1 MKGIKTM
8 IEQHFESVKR
18 QTKHIKHTAD
28 FVVAGGGMAG
38 VCAAIAAARAGL
50 KVVLVQD
57 RPVLG
62 GNASSEV
69 RLWILGA
76 TSHMG
81 NNNRWAREGGILN
94 EILMENT
101 YRNKEGNP
109 IIFDTV
115 LLDKVLAEKN
125 ISLFLNTVIYDIE
138 KGGEKRIDSIKA
150 YNPQCETSY
159 EFTAPLFCDSTGDGL
174 IAYLGGATYR
184 MGAEDAAEY
193 DEKFAPDKDQYGEK
207 LGHTIFFYHKD
218 AGRPVS
224 YVAPSFAL
232 KQEEVEQY
240 INRIHQPDYFNAL
253 QTGCKYWWI
262 EYGGRIDTITD
273 TEEIKYKL
281 WSVVHG
287 IWNYIKNSGKFPEA
301 ANLTLEWVGNI
312 PGKRESR
319 RFVGRYMLNQK
330 DVVEQRPHPDTV
342 AHGGWSLDLH
352 PADGVFSVN
361 AKACNQWHSK
371 GVYPIPYRC
380 YLTPDLE
387 NVFLAGRIISATHVA
402 FASTRVMATCGT
414 GGEAVGT
421 AAAMCI
427 KNRCMPSELLEADK
441 MKLLQQTL
449 TYNGMYLPQADMI
462 VPDALLQSADIA
474 ASSVLLLGEIPFDGE
489 WLSLRQSAAQMLP
502 LQQGAVPV
510 IKVRVKAKKA
520 TCLEVELRASA
531 KWFNHTP
538 DVVLEQLALPLQAGE
553 QDLELP
559 FHAKMPH
566 EGYAFLCFMRSEE
579 VEILTSQ
586 MLLTGLTAVFNKQLA
601 AVSNAGKQEPTEDIG
616 VDSFEFWCPERAPHA
631 CNIAMTITPALACF
645 GVENLKNTLY
655 RPINRPNAWVA
666 CPDDEAPMLTLAWS
680 EEKELIGI
688 TLLTD
693 PDYDHPMESV
703 QWGHHDSKMPHC
715 VNNIE
720 IVVGGKVIHTIT
732 DNYQAMVQ
740 IRFAEKITTSCLQ
753 IRLTNTT
760 PHVPVALMGLQFH

>member
-18 QTKHIKHTAD
+18 QTKHIKHAAD

-193 DEKFAPDKDQYGEK
+193 DEKFAPDKQQYGEK

-218 AGRPVS
+218 AGHPVS

-232 KQEEVEQY
+232 KPDEVERY

-301 ANLTLEWVGNI
+301 DNLTLEWVGNI

-352 PADGVFSVN
+352 PADGVFSTN

-449 TYNGMYLPQADMI
+449 TYNGMYLPQTDS
-462 VPDALLQSADIA
+462 VTPDVLLHDAHMT
-474 ASSVLLLGEIPFDGE
+474 ASSVFQVGEIPFNGE
-489 WLSLRQSAAQMLP
+489 WLPLKKSAAQMLP
-502 LQQGAVPV
+502 LQKGVVPIV
-510 IKVRVKAKKA
+510 KVRVKASRA
-520 TCLEVELRASA
+520 TDLQVELRASA
-531 KWFNHTP
+531 KSFNHTP
-538 DVVLEQLALPLQAGE
+538 DVVLGHLALPLHGGE
-553 QDLELP
+553 QEVELQ
-559 FHAKMPH
+559 FNTEMPH
-566 EGYAFLCFMRSEE
+566 TGYAFLCFMSSEH
-579 VEILTSQ
+579 VEIQTSR
-586 MLLTGLTAVFNKQLA
+586 MLLSGFTAVFNKKLA
-601 AVSNAGKQEPTEDIG
+601 AVSNGGKQEPTEDIG

-631 CNIAMTITPALACF
+631 CNIAMQISPALDCF
-645 GVENLKNTLY
+645 PISNLKNTHY
-655 RPINRPNAWVA
+655 RPIDRPNAWVA
-666 CPDDEAPMLTLAWS
+666 CPDDEAPVLTLTWQKA
-680 EEKELIGI
+680 KELKGI
-688 TLLTD
+688 TLFTD

-703 QWGHHDSKMPHC
+703 QWGHHDNKMPYC
-715 VNNIE
+715 VDGME
-720 IVVGGKVIHTIT
+720 IIVDGKVVHTVT
-732 DNYQAMVQ
+732 DNYQAIVQ
-740 IRFAEKITTSCLQ
+740 IDFAEKIVAYQLQ
-753 IRLTNTT
+753 IRLINST
-760 PHVPVALMGLQFH
+760 PDVPVALMGLQVH